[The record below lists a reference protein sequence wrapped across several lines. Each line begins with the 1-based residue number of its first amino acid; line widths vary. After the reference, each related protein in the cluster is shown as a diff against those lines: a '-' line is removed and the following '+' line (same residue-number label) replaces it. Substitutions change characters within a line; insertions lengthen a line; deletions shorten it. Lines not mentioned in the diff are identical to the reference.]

1 LAATEWQAKER
12 KTHPAVIRMNGKAQT
27 RKFRQVDIRDIRQK
41 AKTMS
46 IADLAREYDIAY
58 NSMYAI
64 VKGISYRSLN
74 LIYPPLW

>member
-1 LAATEWQAKER
+1 
-12 KTHPAVIRMNGKAQT
+12 MNGNASQ
-27 RKFRQVDIRDIRQK
+27 RKFRQVDIRDIRLK
-41 AKTMS
+41 AKTTS
-46 IADLAREYDIAY
+46 IAELAREYCIAY